1 MGTMNMNKYQK
12 QLYTTT
18 LQQIQ
23 TGTTFNTLVTRVLQ
37 HLRTTQNNL
46 QGQVDRMDIR
56 AAITRLAIHGAI
68 NINNRTITH
77 NLPTTMSIG
86 EYLEKL

>member
-1 MGTMNMNKYQK
+1 MNMNKYQR
-12 QLYTTT
+12 QLYVIV
-18 LQQIQ
+18 LNQIQ
-23 TGTTFNTLVTRVLQ
+23 EGTTFNELVTRVLQ
-37 HLRTTQNNL
+37 HLRLTENNL
-46 QGQVDRMDIR
+46 QGQVDRIDIR

-77 NLPTTMSIG
+77 NLTPEMSIK

>member
-1 MGTMNMNKYQK
+1 MNMNKYQHE
-12 QLYTTT
+12 LYKTI
-18 LQQIQ
+18 LQEIQ
-23 TGTTFNTLVTRVLQ
+23 TGTTFNTLVTNTFSTVRK
-37 HLRTTQNNL
+37 TNNKLL
-46 QGQVDRMDIR
+46 QGNIDRMDIR

-77 NLPTTMSIG
+77 NLTPEMSIT